1 MIKLLLAAA
10 LLTPTTQV
18 APPRP
23 CLDRADVNEVT
34 LFLLP
39 LALDGLA
46 EKCRAALPANAYLLT
61 GGRALS
67 TRVAAASST
76 HWQGARAAFEKIS
89 GEKVLKS
96 VSEATMTQLFREL
109 AKGELIDK
117 LKPADCSDVN
127 EAAELLAPLPPENL
141 GGLVRLLMRAANANP
156 EPGKKD
162 DIRICPTPAS

>member
-18 APPRP
+18 SPPRP
-23 CLDRADVNEVT
+23 CLDRTDVNEVT

-46 EKCRAALPANAYLLT
+46 EKCRAALPANAYLLN
-61 GGRALS
+61 GGHALS
-67 TRVAAASST
+67 SRVAAASSA
-76 HWQGARAAFEKIS
+76 HWQGARAAFEKIA
-89 GEKVLKS
+89 GEKVPKG
-96 VSEATMTQLFREL
+96 VSEATVTQLFREV

-117 LKPADCSDVN
+117 LKPADCGDVN

-141 GGLVRLLMRAANANP
+141 GGLVRLLIRAANSNP
-156 EPGKKD
+156 EPRKKD
-162 DIRICPTPAS
+162 DIRICASPAS